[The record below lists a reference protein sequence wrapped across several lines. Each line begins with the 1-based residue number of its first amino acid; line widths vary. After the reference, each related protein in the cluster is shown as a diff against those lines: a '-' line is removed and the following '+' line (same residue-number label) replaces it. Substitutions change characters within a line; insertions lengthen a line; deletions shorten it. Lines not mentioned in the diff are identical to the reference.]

1 MATRYDS
8 FDNGAPTED
17 RLKFSKTNVGY
28 SAHNFS
34 CTHAGNY
41 VLGMFA
47 PVDCFDVVP
56 TEKLD
61 MSISAVL
68 EFRNPTTRK
77 LFNGFRTFF
86 HCRYNRFIDLWEG
99 ARNFIDH
106 GRSGKI
112 DLSRPNAIY
121 HATSTYSASGGTTS
135 RSVNANTVM
144 SLLNFLGLPPE
155 AVQDTIDLDGSV
167 SRSPLRQFQTAFSI
181 SYSSSSS
188 SYSYGSFTTIANST
202 SFFPADCLM
211 AYQRNWR
218 DFYANKN
225 LLQNNKYWF
234 PDNEDHFILSYSCT
248 NAVCINYEDE
258 DFASAGSASAQA
270 NLQTLNLVLGQDSS
284 TLNLLTPEPNNP
296 KTSVPS
302 GGFSVQYSPN
312 LAGIKF
318 VQMRGDRF
326 TTASPFPDLIR
337 GDIPIL
343 HLTEDNFVRAKM
355 EKSNVPSDIGQEAVL
370 DGSVAVNIPVSRSVF
385 ASGKGSLGNSDDS
398 KRFSLLVP
406 ESSVTMSDLYT
417 LETLT
422 AFKRK
427 LGMTN
432 GDYNESIEAMFGQS
446 PKVHDR
452 RGTYVGGFYIDW
464 NQDGVIQQSE
474 SGATPLGTK
483 AGIGMSAGS
492 GSLGHFEVPDFGWI
506 QTYMFTVS
514 DVYYTQ
520 GKPRMY
526 SKSQSIDLYFPLF
539 NNLPAQAIRNDELF
553 ISGNSATDALPF
565 AYEDRYAEYKGRHN
579 RVSGFMGLSHS
590 LAAFD
595 ASRIMARRFTSTP
608 SLNSQF
614 VTYLPENTDMDVF
627 AVNDEPPIDFNVAI
641 QVRRVFPGPY
651 MAIEGSLSSPAL
663 N

>member
-1 MATRYDS
+1 MANRYDS

-41 VLGMFA
+41 VLGMLA
-47 PVDCFDVVP
+47 PIDCFDVVP

-86 HCRYNRFIDLWEG
+86 HSRFNRFIDLWEG
-99 ARNFIDH
+99 GRNFTDH
-106 GRSGKI
+106 GRTGKI

-121 HATSTYSASGGTTS
+121 KVTFSEDDVTHSA
-135 RSVNANTVM
+135 NANTPM
-144 SLLNFLGLPPE
+144 SLLNFLGMPPE
-155 AVQDTIDLDGSV
+155 AFQTQVSDGDYDV
-167 SRSPLRQFQTAFSI
+167 PRAPLRQFQCA
-181 SYSSSSS
+181 YSNNS
-188 SYSYGSFTTIANST
+188 GFTFDKVGEST

-218 DFYANKN
+218 DFYSNKN

-234 PDNEDHFILSYSCT
+234 PDNEDHFILSYSCS
-248 NAVCINYEDE
+248 NAVCIDYENESLQSNEYVLDNLTGGQLSNGYLE
-258 DFASAGSASAQA
+258 DFD
-270 NLQTLNLVLGQDSS
+270 V
-284 TLNLLTPEPNNP
+284 TPEPNNP
-296 KTSVPS
+296 ATSIQS
-302 GGFSVQYSPN
+302 SALTADIYAPN

-318 VQMRGDRF
+318 VQFRGDRF

-343 HLTEDNFVRAKM
+343 QLTQDNFIRVTEPATGKELASIDGR
-355 EKSNVPSDIGQEAVL
+355 EPLTSDSPSMKFI
-370 DGSVAVNIPVSRSVF
+370 
-385 ASGKGSLGNSDDS
+385 ASGTSHSASISSSNTPTVRRALTIPS
-398 KRFSLLVP
+398 
-406 ESSVTMSDLYT
+406 SSVTMSDLYT

-427 LGMTN
+427 MGMTN
-432 GDYNESIEAMFGQS
+432 GDYNESIEAMFGKS
-446 PKVHDR
+446 PRVHDR
-452 RGTYVGGFYIDW
+452 RGTYIGGFYIDW

-474 SGATPLGTK
+474 SGTTPLGTK
-483 AGIGMSAGS
+483 AGIGMCAGS

-553 ISGNSATDALPF
+553 VSGDSATDALPF

-590 LAAFD
+590 LAVYD
-595 ASRIMARRFTSTP
+595 ASRIMARRFSSTP

-627 AVNDEPPIDFNVAI
+627 AINDEPPIDFNVAI

>member
-1 MATRYDS
+1 MANRYDS

-41 VLGMFA
+41 VLGMLA
-47 PVDCFDVVP
+47 PIDCFDVVP

-61 MSISAVL
+61 MSVSAVL

-99 ARNFIDH
+99 GRNFIDH
-106 GRSGKI
+106 GRTGKI

-121 HATSTYSASGGTTS
+121 HVESFEDGDYSENI
-135 RSVNANTVM
+135 NACTVM
-144 SLLNFLGLPPE
+144 SLLNFLGLPAE
-155 AVQDTIDLDGSV
+155 AFQTDSGAGV
-167 SRSPLRQFQTAFSI
+167 STSPLRQFQSAFSATGV
-181 SYSSSSS
+181 SA
-188 SYSYGSFTTIANST
+188 SFTKIGEST

-234 PDNEDHFILSYSCT
+234 PDNEDHFILSYSCE
-248 NAVCINYEDE
+248 NACAILYENE
-258 DFASAGSASAQA
+258 DFSSDSGEFSQKTAQA
-270 NLQTLNLVLGQDSS
+270 RNLGFSAVGVNT
-284 TLNLLTPEPNNP
+284 TITPEPNNP
-296 KTSVPS
+296 TTVAESYLDIT
-302 GGFSVQYSPN
+302 QYAPN

-337 GDIPIL
+337 GDIPVL
-343 HLTEDNFVRAKM
+343 QLTEDSFVRSLVTKDTESPANVGRISKIDGTSPVANN
-355 EKSNVPSDIGQEAVL
+355 KPVYRSTLGDSN
-370 DGSVAVNIPVSRSVF
+370 
-385 ASGKGSLGNSDDS
+385 SLGNSNDDF
-398 KRFSLLVP
+398 RFALVTP

-432 GDYNESIEAMFGQS
+432 GDYNESILAMFGKS
-446 PKVHDR
+446 PRVHDR
-452 RGTYVGGFYIDW
+452 RGTYIGGFYIDW
-464 NQDGVIQQSE
+464 YQDGVIQQSE

-483 AGIGMSAGS
+483 AGVGQSAGT
-492 GSLGHFEVPDFGWI
+492 GNLGHFEVPDFGWI

-520 GKPRMY
+520 GKPRQY
-526 SKSQSIDLYFPLF
+526 SKSQSIDLYFPPF

-553 ISGNSATDALPF
+553 ISGNAVTDALPF

-590 LAAFD
+590 LASYD
-595 ASRIMARRFTSTP
+595 ASRIMARRFTHVP

-651 MAIEGSLSSPAL
+651 MAIEGSLSSPSL

>member
-41 VLGMFA
+41 VLGMLA

-121 HATSTYSASGGTTS
+121 TVSFNDGENLFQA
-135 RSVNANTVM
+135 NANTPM
-144 SLLNFLGLPPE
+144 SLLNFLGLPAE
-155 AVQDTIDLDGSV
+155 VFQTSVSDGDHDY
-167 SRSPLRQFQTAFSI
+167 SRSPLRQFQCA
-181 SYSSSSS
+181 YSNAS
-188 SYSYGSFTTIANST
+188 GFTFEKIGEHS

-218 DFYANKN
+218 DFYCNKN
-225 LLQNNKYWF
+225 LLQNNYYWF
-234 PDNEDHFILSYSCT
+234 PDNEDHFILSYSCE
-248 NAVCINYEDE
+248 NAVCINYENEQLDSSEYRLVNLTGDALSGALE
-258 DFASAGSASAQA
+258 DF
-270 NLQTLNLVLGQDSS
+270 DI
-284 TLNLLTPEPNNP
+284 TPEPNNP
-296 KTSVPS
+296 ATNVDSSALTADVHA
-302 GGFSVQYSPN
+302 PN
-312 LAGIKF
+312 LSGIKF

-326 TTASPFPDLIR
+326 TTSSPFPDLIR
-337 GDIPIL
+337 GDIPTL
-343 HLTEDNFVRAKM
+343 QLTEDNVVRLFNPITSAVSSIDGSSSNTSNLGTVSFGSTSPSRLSVGL
-355 EKSNVPSDIGQEAVL
+355 SNVP
-370 DGSVAVNIPVSRSVF
+370 GS
-385 ASGKGSLGNSDDS
+385 
-398 KRFSLLVP
+398 RFSLITP
-406 ESSVTMSDLYT
+406 ESSVTMSDIYT

-427 LGMTN
+427 MGMTN
-432 GDYNESIEAMFGQS
+432 GDYNESITAMFGES

-452 RGTYVGGFYIDW
+452 KGTYIGGFYIDW
-464 NQDGVIQQSE
+464 TQDGVIQQSE
-474 SGATPLGTK
+474 SGSTPLGTK
-483 AGIGMSAGS
+483 AGVGMCAGS
-492 GSLGHFEVPDFGWI
+492 GSLGHFDVPDFGWI

-520 GKPRMY
+520 GKPRQY
-526 SKSQSIDLYFPLF
+526 SKSQSIDLYFPIF

-565 AYEDRYAEYKGRHN
+565 AYEDRYAEYKGRQN

-590 LAAFD
+590 LAEYD
-595 ASRIMARRFTSTP
+595 ASRIMARRFKTLP
-608 SLNSQF
+608 SLNHQF

-627 AVNDEPPIDFNVAI
+627 AINDEPPIDFNVAI

>member
-1 MATRYDS
+1 MANRYDS
-8 FDNGAPTED
+8 FDNGSPTEG
-17 RLKFSKTNVGY
+17 RLKFSKPNVGY

-56 TEKLD
+56 SEKLD
-61 MSISAVL
+61 MSVSAVL

-112 DLSRPNAIY
+112 DLTRPNAIFRD
-121 HATSTYSASGGTTS
+121 TCRIDPESSLIT
-135 RSVNANTVM
+135 VDANTPL
-144 SLLNFLGLPPE
+144 SLLNFLGLPPSSLHQNNTLPPLRSFQ
-155 AVQDTIDLDGSV
+155 ASLDGV
-167 SRSPLRQFQTAFSI
+167 DYENPTQ
-181 SYSSSSS
+181 Y
-188 SYSYGSFTTIANST
+188 
-202 SFFPADCLM
+202 FPADCLM

-234 PDNEDHFILSYSCT
+234 PDNEDHFILSYNCSD
-248 NAVCINYEDE
+248 AVCINYEDE
-258 DFASAGSASAQA
+258 DFDSDGDDKHLGICRNLFGTAS
-270 NLQTLNLVLGQDSS
+270 LEEYLNGQ
-284 TLNLLTPEPNNP
+284 TPEPNNP
-296 KTSVPS
+296 ATNSDLSSK
-302 GGFSVQYSPN
+302 YIHAPN

-326 TTASPFPDLIR
+326 TTASPFPDLLR
-337 GDIPIL
+337 GDMPVLDITQDSVARVKAYE
-343 HLTEDNFVRAKM
+343 TEDTVFTGDLI
-355 EKSNVPSDIGQEAVL
+355 PSEGRIGY
-370 DGSVAVNIPVSRSVF
+370 
-385 ASGKGSLGNSDDS
+385 
-398 KRFSLLVP
+398 
-406 ESSVTMSDLYT
+406 SSVSGVELIDATENSVELKADLSGITSSITMSDLYT

-432 GDYNESIEAMFGQS
+432 GDYNESIEAMFGSS
-446 PKVHDR
+446 PRVHDR
-452 RGTYVGGFYIDW
+452 KGTYIGGFYIDW

-474 SGATPLGTK
+474 SGNTPLGTK
-483 AGIGMSAGS
+483 AGIGMASGS

-520 GKPRMY
+520 GKPRQY
-526 SKSQSIDLYFPLF
+526 SKKQSIDLYFPLF
-539 NNLPAQAIRNDELF
+539 NNLPAQAIRNDELY
-553 ISGNSATDALPF
+553 ISTEPVNSLPF

-579 RVSGFMGLSHS
+579 RVSGFMGLSHDVAEYDS
-590 LAAFD
+590 
-595 ASRIMARRFTSTP
+595 SRIMARRFEDVP

-651 MAIEGSLSSPAL
+651 MAIEGSLSSPSL

>member
-1 MATRYDS
+1 MANRYDS

-41 VLGMFA
+41 VLGMLA
-47 PVDCFDVVP
+47 PIDCFDVVP
-56 TEKLD
+56 SEKLD

-68 EFRNPTTRK
+68 AFRNPTTRK

-121 HATSTYSASGGTTS
+121 YNDSGFSISESVTVNK
-135 RSVNANTVM
+135 VNANTPM

-155 AVQDTIDLDGSV
+155 ALQQRAGQFNR
-167 SRSPLRQFQTAFSI
+167 SRPPLRQFQTASKI
-181 SYSSSSS
+181 TGGNYSND
-188 SYSYGSFTTIANST
+188 FTTIGNHT

-234 PDNEDHFILSYSCT
+234 PDNEDHFILSYSCG
-248 NAVCINYEDE
+248 NAVCINYENE
-258 DFASAGSASAQA
+258 DFASYPSGSSQNEEQCK
-270 NLQTLNLVLGQDSS
+270 NLCDFDADDMIY
-284 TLNLLTPEPNNP
+284 TPESNNP
-296 KTSVPS
+296 ASVPPS
-302 GGFSVQYSPN
+302 GGYSSGIYAPN

-326 TTASPFPDLIR
+326 TTASPFPDLLR
-337 GDIPIL
+337 GDIPVL
-343 HLTEDNFVRAKM
+343 QLTQDNFVRLKNTSNNSSYPINGQSSSNNALGNVSLGQGTTPPVSLGL
-355 EKSNVPSDIGQEAVL
+355 SNVQSGT
-370 DGSVAVNIPVSRSVF
+370 NF
-385 ASGKGSLGNSDDS
+385 ALTT
-398 KRFSLLVP
+398 P

-432 GDYNESIEAMFGQS
+432 GDYNESIEAMFGRS

-474 SGATPLGTK
+474 SNSTPLGTK
-483 AGIGMSAGS
+483 AGIGMASGS

-520 GKPRMY
+520 GKPRQY

-553 ISGNSATDALPF
+553 ISGTAATDALPF

-579 RVSGFMGLSHS
+579 RVSGFMGLSHA
-590 LAAFD
+590 LAEYD
-595 ASRIMARRFTSTP
+595 ASRIMARRFTSVP